1 MLGKYVEDLQ
11 SGVSVEDDEIFGTLS
26 YVTGYTGFSG
36 DPALQ
41 EGNYLVLKFDTDDE
55 DDVITVELTNG
66 VTGHPVTLD
75 SDRNMVI
82 RVTDPRKQKLKVVVE
97 HTNEDETVTTRK
109 EFYDLH
115 QLELLPKTEG

>member
-1 MLGKYVEDLQ
+1 MQ
-11 SGVSVEDDEIFGTLS
+11 SGVSVEDNEIYGTLN

-41 EGNYLVLKFDTDDE
+41 EGNYMVLKFDTDDE

-82 RVTDPRKQKLKVVVE
+82 RVTNPMKQKLKVTVE

-109 EFYDLH
+109 ESYDLH
-115 QLELLPKTEG
+115 QLVLLPKEED